1 MLPRVARTSLRRFL
15 RVSNSTYLRRQYRTF
30 SSAKYQPSK
39 QIQPATDAISID
51 HHHQPCDTYTAP
63 NAHDMHQSL
72 EASYDD
78 HNVSKLILE
87 QRTKLREQYQS
98 DMTCSADDDG
108 KGNDDD
114 NKGSDDSNTPSSTST
129 EQHDGDDIDEDDQE
143 DGRLTDAYN
152 MTPTEIIEE
161 LDRFVIGQEDA
172 KKAVAVSWRARWRR
186 RQLNDEYRREVT
198 PKNILM
204 IGPTGCGKTEVA
216 RRLARLSYSPFVK
229 VEATK
234 FTEVGYVG
242 KDVNTIIEDLVAHAA
257 TLVKKRKKYE
267 LRRELKAAVNE
278 IILTALMGKLN
289 NASELKYWKKKLR
302 DGTLD
307 EMKVEIDVVR
317 EHDLSSFLRGGLRT
331 NPYLVFASA
340 GGETGVPQKTE
351 KKQYAI
357 KKAKEILMEQE
368 LKKYLSDHDLANQA
382 VELAENDGI
391 VFIDEID
398 KICGSRSSYGGGGG
412 DRKVSQEGVQ
422 RDLLP
427 LIEGTSVTVQNYGK
441 INTDHILFICA
452 GAFHD
457 SKPSDLMPEFQ
468 GRLPVRVELKPLSK
482 ADMIAI
488 LSQTQYNLIS
498 QQIEMIKTENCEL
511 QFTDGAVDQIAETAV
526 RCNENVENI
535 GARRLVTVIEKI
547 MQDINVEASDIKK
560 AGKTKQ
566 YVIDDSFVQENVGEI
581 LKGED
586 FDKFIL

>member
-1 MLPRVARTSLRRFL
+1 M
-15 RVSNSTYLRRQYRTF
+15 ST
-30 SSAKYQPSK
+30 
-39 QIQPATDAISID
+39 
-51 HHHQPCDTYTAP
+51 
-63 NAHDMHQSL
+63 NN
-72 EASYDD
+72 DD
-78 HNVSKLILE
+78 NK
-87 QRTKLREQYQS
+87 
-98 DMTCSADDDG
+98 DDNNNNNNKDDND
-108 KGNDDD
+108 KKDDD
-114 NKGSDDSNTPSSTST
+114 NN
-129 EQHDGDDIDEDDQE
+129 DGKDDDIDDECDDEDE
-143 DGRLTDAYN
+143 RLTDAYN
-152 MTPTEIIEE
+152 MTPNEIIQE
-161 LDRFVIGQEDA
+161 LDRFVIGQSDA

-186 RQLNDEYRREVT
+186 RQLSDDYRREVT

-267 LRRELKAAVNE
+267 LRKELKNNVNE
-278 IILTALMGKLN
+278 IILHALMGKLSN
-289 NASELKYWKKKLR
+289 NQELKYWKKKLR

-307 EMKVEIDVVR
+307 EMNVEIDVIR

-331 NPYLVFASA
+331 NPYLVFASS
-340 GGETGVPQKTE
+340 GDGQSHLQQKTE
-351 KKQYAI
+351 KKQYPI
-357 KKAKEILMEQE
+357 KRAKEILIEQE
-368 LKKYLSDHDLANQA
+368 LKKYLSDSDLANQA

-398 KICGSRSSYGGGGG
+398 KICGSSRNSYGGGGE
-412 DRKVSQEGVQ
+412 RRVSQEGVQ

-468 GRLPVRVELKPLSK
+468 GRLPVRVNLKPLTK
-482 ADMIAI
+482 DDMIKI
-488 LSQTQYNLIS
+488 LSCTEYNLIQ
-498 QQIEMIKTENCEL
+498 QQIEMLKTENCQLIFEE
-511 QFTDGAVDQIAETAV
+511 DAVNEIAETAV
-526 RCNENVENI
+526 KCNENVENI

-560 AGKTKQ
+560 QNKEKTYTINSKF
-566 YVIDDSFVQENVGEI
+566 VIDNIGEI
-581 LKGED
+581 GKGED